1 MTLPYQDRRR
11 AVAAV
16 GSDAHL
22 RVCDPAVLDPAQD
35 HSEAEAV
42 TPVHTEWH
50 SLMARLDYT
59 RPVKA
64 PF

>member
-1 MTLPYQDRRR
+1 M
-11 AVAAV
+11 AAV